1 MQTSTLRPGFL
12 VSLKTSVRGN
22 VSYQR
27 KDIEAEHKTEDG
39 KAMARWETER
49 VIADATEHD
58 AAIKAR
64 TKARVMVTSVCTA
77 SAFGLLCPESAAEEL
92 EKAIEGARQ
101 VAESFNAEAKL
112 TRLSVYVIT
121 GRIAQDDVEAV
132 KAINSEIRDLLSDM
146 QEGIGNCD
154 AKAVREAASKA
165 RSLGSMLS
173 FDAAAKVQIAIEAAR
188 KSAREIVKAGEQAAQ
203 EVDKQTIAMLAEAR
217 TAFLDLD
224 ESGSVVAAP
233 VMAAPA
239 VDLAPSD
246 VVKTSPAAVVPALEM
261 E

>member
-154 AKAVREAASKA
+154 AKAVREAATKA

-173 FDAAAKVQIAIEAAR
+173 FDAAAKVQKGLRVFVRDETPLDSIER
-188 KSAREIVKAGEQAAQ
+188 RLSARGDGEVSLVVILGPKDGEVEIRLPGRYAVSAAVAGALKAAPG
-203 EVDKQTIAMLAEAR
+203 
-217 TAFLDLD
+217 
-224 ESGSVVAAP
+224 VVA
-233 VMAAPA
+233 VEQ
-239 VDLAPSD
+239 V
-246 VVKTSPAAVVPALEM
+246 
-261 E
+261 